1 MASNLNVILNG
12 LSIQVVNTTDST
24 TRVNSS
30 AGNPSLGA
38 SESTYTDYLP
48 IAAGGGTTL
57 TLPAATIW
65 ILYVRNLG
73 GTNGT
78 PSGNIQVNFTVTGGA
93 AITAANSPIV
103 LPNGVFAYWN
113 TAESAGGI
121 TAVTLIASVANTP
134 VEILMAA

>member
-1 MASNLNVILNG
+1 MAANINVILSG
-12 LSIQVVNTTDST
+12 ATVQVVNTTDST

-30 AGNPSLGA
+30 SGNPTLGA
-38 SESTYTDYLP
+38 SESTYIDFLP
-48 IAAGGGTTL
+48 IAAGGGTAL

-65 ILYVRNLG
+65 VLYVRNLG

-78 PSGNIQVNFTVTGGA
+78 PSGNITVQFQAAGGA
-93 AITAANSPIV
+93 LNTTANSPIV
-103 LPNGVFAYWN
+103 LPNGVFMYWN

-121 TAVTLIASVANTP
+121 TAVTLVASVASTP